1 MERGIYLMRERIFE
15 HGDFLTVELQ
25 AFENQGISIW
35 LDGAPSSSMEVSHRM
50 SVHEQ
55 ESYMRDYVFEEGKV
69 SQIHFDRIDK
79 E

>member
-1 MERGIYLMRERIFE
+1 MKKRSFE
-15 HGDFLTVELQ
+15 HGDVLMVELQ

-35 LDGAPSSSMEVSHRM
+35 LDGMPSNSKEVSQKM

-55 ESYMRDYVFEEGKV
+55 ECYMRDYVFDEGKV

-79 E
+79 L